1 MPYRQGLQEAL
12 QTGRQ
17 SLKEVVEG
25 SQCEGVPAK
34 QWSRCNRQDLLDA
47 CALPHFR
54 LCGFGEATV
63 LGRKPVICSMDEDAT
78 WETKKW
84 LDANCEIVWVGDKC
98 FVS

>member
-1 MPYRQGLQEAL
+1 MTECVTDSCTCYRFVRVGLKTMPYRQGLQEAL

-34 QWSRCNRQDLLDA
+34 HWSRCNRQDLLDA

-54 LCGFGEATV
+54 LRGFGEATGV
-63 LGRKPVICSMDEDAT
+63 LDREV
-78 WETKKW
+78 
-84 LDANCEIVWVGDKC
+84 
-98 FVS
+98 